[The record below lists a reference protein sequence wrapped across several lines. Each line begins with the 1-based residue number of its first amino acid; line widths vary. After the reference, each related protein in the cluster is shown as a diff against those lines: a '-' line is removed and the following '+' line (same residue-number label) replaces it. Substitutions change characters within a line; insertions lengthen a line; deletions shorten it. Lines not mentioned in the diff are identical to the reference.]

1 MAECSGRKAS
11 PETAGDRE
19 KRHEPVKAS
28 RLSSV
33 SPATLRGRV
42 AREHQQ
48 VVEMR
53 WPPGLGGESW
63 RADLLENREANK
75 EEKSPFDALK
85 ERDFVS
91 ICLFCFF
98 LSWKRE
104 TRASEKFSMTTKMPV
119 LRKARDARNATRQR
133 GMAREQRQFK
143 CMSSG
148 E

>member
-1 MAECSGRKAS
+1 MGNAS
-11 PETAGDRE
+11 SEAAGDRE
-19 KRHEPVKAS
+19 KRHEPFKAS

-33 SPATLRGRV
+33 SPAALRGHV

-91 ICLFCFF
+91 ICFF